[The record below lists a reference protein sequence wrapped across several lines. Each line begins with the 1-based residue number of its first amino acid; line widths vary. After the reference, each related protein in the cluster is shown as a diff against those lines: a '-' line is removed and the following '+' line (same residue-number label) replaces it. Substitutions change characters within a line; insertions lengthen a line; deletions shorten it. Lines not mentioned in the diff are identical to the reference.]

1 MSGDAAAG
9 TLVEI
14 KVKQL
19 ERSGKKLSETEKK
32 ELYDSVAKT
41 YQEQMDIRYGAARL
55 WVDAII
61 DPADTRPALIA
72 ALEAASLNPDVPEFK
87 VGVIQT

>member
-1 MSGDAAAG
+1 
-9 TLVEI
+9 
-14 KVKQL
+14 
-19 ERSGKKLSETEKK
+19 
-32 ELYDSVAKT
+32 
-41 YQEQMDIRYGAARL
+41 MDIRYGAARL